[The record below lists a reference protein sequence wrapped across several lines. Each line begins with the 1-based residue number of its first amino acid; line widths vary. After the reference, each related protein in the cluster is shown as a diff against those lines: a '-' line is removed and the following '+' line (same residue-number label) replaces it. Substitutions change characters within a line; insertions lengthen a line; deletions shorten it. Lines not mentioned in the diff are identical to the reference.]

1 MMSVLKDTVKSA
13 TVLFLVLDGGADR
26 FSDSLQQMIREMRA
40 LFGDN
45 MWDNLIVGVNKW
57 SYSESAVQVGSYKH
71 LIFVRNT
78 FHFKFNSK
86 CGQ

>member
-1 MMSVLKDTVKSA
+1 MFKEDSVLIDEMMGVLKDTIKSA

-45 MWDNLIVGVNKW
+45 MWHNLIVGVN
-57 SYSESAVQVGSYKH
+57 
-71 LIFVRNT
+71 
-78 FHFKFNSK
+78 
-86 CGQ
+86 